1 MTTYYSVSK
10 CNYVAFVRS
19 DEDISDDFIL
29 GKIYNY
35 ESIKQVESIKDDEFT
50 IIVDTLHNDFKDIK
64 FQIDQNKEGI
74 NSSSIKTQDVLGK
87 ENQNNIL
94 GSGNM
99 LDGFNSGKFVVIPGK
114 SNASIQPCH
123 IKQNHEVCDELA
135 KNGILTCPTVS
146 TELSIG
152 KLMNVLVKKN
162 KFNIIIKN
170 PYLSQSTFHSKY
182 VNSYSRPVYTIGK
195 GEICAVFFRYL
206 AKNFFGYMSV
216 YDDSNPERSY
226 DI

>member
-10 CNYVAFVRS
+10 CNYVAFVKS
-19 DEDISDDFIL
+19 DNDISRDFIL
-29 GKIYNY
+29 GKVYNY
-35 ESIKQVESIKDDEFT
+35 ESLDQVSNIKDDEFT
-50 IIVDTLHNDFKDIK
+50 LIIDTLHPDFKDIK
-64 FQIDQNKEGI
+64 FQIDEKKEGI
-74 NSSSIKTQDVLGK
+74 KSSQIKTQDVLGK

-94 GSGNM
+94 GSSNM
-99 LDGFNSGKFVVIPGK
+99 LDGFSSGKYVVIPGK

-123 IKQNHEVCDELA
+123 IKQNHEVCDEIA

-146 TELSIG
+146 TEISIG
-152 KLMNVLVKKN
+152 KLMNILVKQN

-170 PYLSQSTFHSKY
+170 PYLSQSSFHSKY
-182 VNSYSRPVYTIGK
+182 VNSYSRPVYTVGK
-195 GEICAVFFRYL
+195 GEICAVFFRYI

-216 YDDSNPERSY
+216 YDDSNPERCY

>member
-19 DEDISDDFIL
+19 DNDISQDFIL

-35 ESIKQVESIKDDEFT
+35 ESLDQVSNIKDDEFT
-50 IIVDTLHNDFKDIK
+50 LIVDTLHPDFNDIQ
-64 FQIDQNKEGI
+64 FQIDEKKEGMK
-74 NSSSIKTQDVLGK
+74 SSQIKTQDVLGK

-94 GSGNM
+94 GSSNM
-99 LDGFNSGKFVVIPGK
+99 LDGFSSGKYVVIPGK

-146 TELSIG
+146 TVISIG
-152 KLMNVLVKKN
+152 KLMNILVKKN

-170 PYLSQSTFHSKY
+170 PYLSQPAFHSKY
-182 VNSYSRPVYTIGK
+182 VNSYSRPVYTVGK
-195 GEICAVFFRYL
+195 GEICAVFFRYI

-216 YDDSNPERSY
+216 YDDSNPERCY